1 MSVVQ
6 IHHRAYL
13 LRMPRG
19 NPLFLSGVIPSSSNA
34 VADQL
39 IQVIRDNIIL
49 YQTNGEPAWE
59 VITSSSELPYTSSV
73 ANTRQTVL
81 NSRGDRTTGSGTYRG
96 DANIRIV
103 FSQPAGISV
112 ANTGSFYFTA
122 IQGPENYGRSSNP
135 SGTSLSVISNQ
146 PTTWYA
152 VIDEYEF
159 TMIINQRDTG
169 TNRNAGYKIISFG
182 QMRRNV
188 PNELSGIAWI
198 TTSSVS
204 TGTVIFSVDRDI
216 RGTGSTPQVQI
227 GQSVW
232 ILNINTANT
241 DSAHGETS
249 YVQEITPTTITLSGV
264 LNLYSSGSLIG
275 LNPSPTY
282 CFFQNGSD
290 SSVTAHTLYLNSPE
304 YRNSTTYRANL
315 NVENYTALFAGGERP
330 AFDQSFRA
338 YYPRFRISSPS
349 QINSYLGAPGN
360 LLYFVSASVLQNG
373 DRMMKNYQTGTQA
386 SSSAWMVFP
395 NVVLNGLGLVCGIG
409 PNCPTSSNTIP

>member
-1 MSVVQ
+1 
-6 IHHRAYL
+6 
-13 LRMPRG
+13 MPRG

-39 IQVIRDNIIL
+39 IQVIRDNIVL

-59 VITSSSELPYTSSV
+59 VITSSTELPFTSSAV
-73 ANTRQTVL
+73 NTRQTIF

-103 FSQPAGISV
+103 FTQPVGI
-112 ANTGSFYFTA
+112 APATMTGSFYFVA

-135 SGTSLSVISNQ
+135 SGTALQVVANQ

-152 VIDEYEF
+152 VVDEYEF

-169 TNRNAGYKIISFG
+169 SNRNAGYKIISFG

-188 PNELSGIAWI
+188 PNELSGIAWV

-204 TGTVIFSVDRDI
+204 TGTVVFSVDRDI
-216 RGTGSTPQVQI
+216 RGTGAAPIAQI
-227 GQSVW
+227 GQTVW
-232 ILNINTANT
+232 ILNVNTAVP
-241 DSAHGETS
+241 DSAHGEIAFIQS
-249 YVQEITPTTITLSGV
+249 ISPTTLTISGV
-264 LNLYSSGSLIG
+264 LNLYSSGSIIG

-282 CFFQNGSD
+282 CFFENGNAT
-290 SSVTAHTLYLNSPE
+290 SVAAHPLFINSPG
-304 YRNSTTYRANL
+304 YTNSTSYRMGL
-315 NVENYTALFAGGERP
+315 NVENYIAGFAGNERP

-338 YYPRFRISSPS
+338 YLPKFRVSSPS
-349 QINSYLGAPGN
+349 QINSYLGVPGN
-360 LLYFVSASVLQNG
+360 LLFFVSAAILQNG
-373 DRMMKNYQTGTQA
+373 DRMINNYQTGSQA
-386 SSSAWMVFP
+386 SGSAWMIFP
-395 NVVLNGLGLVCGIG
+395 SVVLNNSGFVCGIG